1 MDRILCII
9 LSLCLTFFSAP
20 VWAAEAVSEL
30 PFFSSVSPVSPVA
43 SPSLAALPAW
53 SLAGIDG
60 VDGQSA
66 GDPAEPPSLAEQEL
80 ENRFRELRVQRDA
93 VNVQSPRKARLA
105 GGILLGV
112 GAGIAALAAVA
123 CAAANS
129 GSGTECRQDNATA
142 LEIGGGTVAGIGLIT
157 LIAGISTLGS
167 REDEVREYDREIDTL
182 IRQRKQSA
190 SPVDAR
196 LSLGQEKKLTLSWR
210 F

>member
-1 MDRILCII
+1 MDRILCIM

-20 VWAAEAVSEL
+20 VWAEEAVSEL
-30 PFFSSVSPVSPVA
+30 PFVSLVSSAPSVS
-43 SPSLAALPAW
+43 LPGW
-53 SLAGIDG
+53 SLAGMDD
-60 VDGQSA
+60 VEGQSA
-66 GDPAEPPSLAEQEL
+66 RDPAEPLSLAEQDL
-80 ENRFRELRVQRDA
+80 ENRLRALRVQRDA

-129 GSGTECRQDNATA
+129 GSGTECREDNATA

-167 REDEVREYDREIDTL
+167 REDEVREYDRKIEAL
-182 IRQRKQSA
+182 IGQRKQA
-190 SPVDAR
+190 APRIAAR
-196 LSLGQEKKLTLSWR
+196 LSLGPEKKLTLSWQ